1 MQGESVRAKMESL
14 RLACAAEIAG
24 EQREIDALASSFLE
38 SLQSAKAKAR
48 ETVQNQGRLSKLKS
62 SLQEAED
69 ELVKALAVKTRTEA
83 KRMAIM
89 DSICAVKSRQE
100 NLRRSLQDQKA
111 RRDKCAAIVSQEL
124 IALTACEEKNEQ
136 RIGQKVDIQEAISW
150 YNKVLGF
157 QIEGGN
163 GKCKHVGGTI
173 IYLSCVIGLL
183 TSVVIVG
190 VKFMFNN
197 IDIKNPH
204 NVYFFT
210 IRHANDTYTLLE
222 CDPPL
227 DGTKELIH
235 ELNKSND
242 LYKFVRIMRR
252 KFQEFATQGTSP
264 SKTTVHQEY
273 SINSL
278 SAPVTSVS
286 TEISESPARKKYYE
300 IEYGEVERDIKKVN
314 RGTSTRIATSSGS
327 ASSVRRSSRR
337 LRNKD

>member
-163 GKCKHVGGTI
+163 G
-173 IYLSCVIGLL
+173 
-183 TSVVIVG
+183 

-337 LRNKD
+337 VKLLSVRGCLTVDV

>member
-1 MQGESVRAKMESL
+1 MQGESVRAKMETL
-14 RLACAAEIAG
+14 RLACEAEISA
-24 EQREIDALASSFLE
+24 EQRKIDAFAASFLD
-38 SLQSAKAKAR
+38 SLQSTKAR
-48 ETVQNQGRLSKLKS
+48 AQETVQDQGRLSKLKS
-62 SLQEAED
+62 SLKEEED

-100 NLRRSLQDQKA
+100 NLRRSLQDQKS

-124 IALTACEEKNEQ
+124 IAFEEKNEQ
-136 RIGQKVDIQEAISW
+136 KMGQKGDIQEAISW

-163 GKCKHVGGTI
+163 GVT
-173 IYLSCVIGLL
+173 
-183 TSVVIVG
+183 
-190 VKFMFNN
+190 FMFDN
-197 IDIKNPH
+197 IDIKSPH
-204 NVYFFT
+204 NVYLFT

-252 KFQEFATQGTSP
+252 KFQEFAAQGTSP
-264 SKTTVHQEY
+264 SNTTVHQEY

-300 IEYGEVERDIKKVN
+300 AEYGEGDRNIKKVN

-327 ASSVRRSSRR
+327 ASSLRRSSRR

>member
-14 RLACAAEIAG
+14 RLACEAEISG
-24 EQREIDALASSFLE
+24 EQRRIDAFASSFLD
-38 SLQSAKAKAR
+38 SLQSMKAKTR

-62 SLQEAED
+62 SLKEAED
-69 ELVKALAVKTRTEA
+69 ELVKALAVKTRIEA
-83 KRMAIM
+83 KRMAIT
-89 DSICAVKSRQE
+89 DSISAVKSRQE
-100 NLRRSLQDQKA
+100 NLKRSLQDQKA

-124 IALTACEEKNEQ
+124 I
-136 RIGQKVDIQEAISW
+136 V
-150 YNKVLGF
+150 
-157 QIEGGN
+157 
-163 GKCKHVGGTI
+163 
-173 IYLSCVIGLL
+173 
-183 TSVVIVG
+183 
-190 VKFMFNN
+190 
-197 IDIKNPH
+197 
-204 NVYFFT
+204 
-210 IRHANDTYTLLE
+210 LE

-264 SKTTVHQEY
+264 LKTTIHQEY

-286 TEISESPARKKYYE
+286 TEISESPARKKYLE
-300 IEYGEVERDIKKVN
+300 TEYVEVERDIKKVN

-327 ASSVRRSSRR
+327 ASSVSWSSRR

>member
-14 RLACAAEIAG
+14 RLACEAEISG
-24 EQREIDALASSFLE
+24 EQRRIDAFASSFLD
-38 SLQSAKAKAR
+38 SLQSMKAKTR

-62 SLQEAED
+62 SLKEAED
-69 ELVKALAVKTRTEA
+69 ELVKALAVKTRIEA
-83 KRMAIM
+83 KRMAIT
-89 DSICAVKSRQE
+89 DSISAVKSRQE
-100 NLRRSLQDQKA
+100 NLKRSLQDQKA

-124 IALTACEEKNEQ
+124 IALTAFEEKNEQ
-136 RIGQKVDIQEAISW
+136 RMGQKGDIQEAISW

-163 GKCKHVGGTI
+163 V
-173 IYLSCVIGLL
+173 
-183 TSVVIVG
+183 
-190 VKFMFNN
+190 
-197 IDIKNPH
+197 
-204 NVYFFT
+204 
-210 IRHANDTYTLLE
+210 LE

-264 SKTTVHQEY
+264 LKTTIHQEY

-286 TEISESPARKKYYE
+286 TEISESPARKKYLE
-300 IEYGEVERDIKKVN
+300 TEYVEVERDIKKVN

-327 ASSVRRSSRR
+327 ASSVSWSSRR

>member
-14 RLACAAEIAG
+14 RLACEAEISG
-24 EQREIDALASSFLE
+24 EQRRIDAFASSFLD
-38 SLQSAKAKAR
+38 SLQSMKAKTR

-62 SLQEAED
+62 SLKEAED
-69 ELVKALAVKTRTEA
+69 ELVKALAVKTRIEA
-83 KRMAIM
+83 KRMAIT
-89 DSICAVKSRQE
+89 DSISAVKSRQE
-100 NLRRSLQDQKA
+100 NLKRSLQDQKA

-124 IALTACEEKNEQ
+124 IAFEEKNEQ
-136 RIGQKVDIQEAISW
+136 RMGQKGDIQEAISW

-163 GKCKHVGGTI
+163 G
-173 IYLSCVIGLL
+173 
-183 TSVVIVG
+183 

-204 NVYFFT
+204 NVYLFT
-210 IRHANDTYTLLE
+210 IRHANDMYTLLE

-264 SKTTVHQEY
+264 LKTTIHQEY

-286 TEISESPARKKYYE
+286 TEISESPARKKYLE
-300 IEYGEVERDIKKVN
+300 TEYVEVERDIKKVN

-327 ASSVRRSSRR
+327 ASSVSWSSRR